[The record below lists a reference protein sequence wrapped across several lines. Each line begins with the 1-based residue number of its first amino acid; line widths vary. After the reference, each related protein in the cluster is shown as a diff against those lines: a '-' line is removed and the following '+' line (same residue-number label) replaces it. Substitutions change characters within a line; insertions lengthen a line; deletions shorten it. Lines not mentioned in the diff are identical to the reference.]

1 MSQTICCDTEIVPK
15 ILVSQD
21 KQANRKLGNNI
32 MKKQIVNAD
41 IRKLVNNIM
50 KK

>member
-1 MSQTICCDTEIVPK
+1 
-15 ILVSQD
+15 
-21 KQANRKLGNNI
+21 

-50 KK
+50 KKQIVNADIKKALKHKKYIPPYQIKAN